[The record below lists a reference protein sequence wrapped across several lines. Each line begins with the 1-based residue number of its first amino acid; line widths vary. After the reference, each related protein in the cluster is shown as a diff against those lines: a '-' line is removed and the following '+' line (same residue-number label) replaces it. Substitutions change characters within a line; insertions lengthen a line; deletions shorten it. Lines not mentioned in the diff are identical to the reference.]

1 MGAVT
6 SGPGDS
12 KRPLRVAVVGSGPAG
27 FYAAGALLA
36 SEEPRVEVDMI
47 ERLPTPWGLVRLG
60 VAPDHPNLKAVS
72 RAYERIA
79 KQPGFRFLGNV
90 KVGGALQHDDL
101 VELYDGVLYAFG
113 AETDRRLG
121 IPGEDLPG
129 SWAATEF
136 VAWYNGHPDFQHL
149 SFDLSGERAVVIGNG
164 NVALDVA
171 RMLALTRE
179 ELAPTDA
186 TDTAIEAIASS
197 RVRDIL
203 VLGRR
208 GPVQASWTAP
218 ELQEMGELADA
229 DIVVD
234 PAELELDAASEAE
247 LTAAGPVVRR
257 NMEVLREFATRE
269 ETGKPCRIVLRFRV
283 SPVAILGEG
292 RVEAVE
298 VVRNDLVP
306 DERGR
311 LRAVPTDSREVIPC
325 GLVFRSIGYRGVG
338 LPEVPFD
345 EERGTIPNREGRVIV
360 QDGEPLP
367 GVYCAGWI
375 KRGPTGVIGT
385 NKKDATETVEQ
396 LLEDARAGRLPNTS
410 APAETVLELLEER
423 GVDFV
428 AYGGWEAIDALEKQ
442 RGEPHGRPRVKLCSW
457 DELLETARG

>member
-1 MGAVT
+1 VT
-6 SGPGDS
+6 DGGTSE
-12 KRPLRVAVVGSGPAG
+12 RPLRAAVVGSGPAG

-36 SEEPRVEVDMI
+36 SEDPRVEVDMI

-90 KVGGALQHDDL
+90 HVGGVLQHEDL
-101 VELYDGVLYAFG
+101 DRLYDAVVYAFG
-113 AETDRRLG
+113 AETDKRLG

-136 VAWYNGHPDFQHL
+136 VAWYNAHPDFQHL
-149 SFDLSGERAVVIGNG
+149 SFDLSGERAVVVGNG

-171 RMLALTRE
+171 RMLALTQE

-186 TDTAIEAIASS
+186 TDEAIEAIASAG
-197 RVRDIL
+197 VREVV

-218 ELQEMGELADA
+218 ELQEMGELAGA
-229 DIVVD
+229 DISVD
-234 PAELELDAASEAE
+234 SAELELDPASEAE
-247 LTAAGPVVRR
+247 LAEAGPIVRR
-257 NMEVLREFATRE
+257 NMEILRGFAARE
-269 ETGKPCRIVLRFRV
+269 PTGKPCRIVLRFRV

-298 VVRNDLVP
+298 VVRNELVP
-306 DERGR
+306 DDRGR
-311 LRAVPTDSREVIPC
+311 LRAVPTEDRDVIPC
-325 GLVFRSIGYRGVG
+325 SLVFRSIGYRGVG

-345 EERGTIPNREGRVIV
+345 EERGTIPNQEGRVV
-360 QDGEPLP
+360 ENGQPLP

-396 LLEDARAGRLPNTS
+396 LLADARAGRLPNTS
-410 APAETVLELLEER
+410 APPEAVLALLEER
-423 GVDFV
+423 GAEVV
-428 AYGGWEAIDALEKQ
+428 AYGGWEAIDALEKG
-442 RGEPHGRPRVKLCSW
+442 RGEPHGRPRIKLCSW
-457 DELLETARG
+457 DELLEAARG